1 MFFSFDGID
10 GTGKSTQMQRFCASL
25 RDRGFDVVE
34 CRDPG
39 STPLGE
45 QIRGIL
51 LMSSE
56 STPIGPLSEMLLYM
70 AARAQL
76 VAEVIRPAIEA
87 KRIVVS
93 DRYLLANIAYQG
105 YAGGLDPAV
114 IREIGRLATDGI
126 MPDCVFLLDLPPQ
139 IAEKRLNRA
148 LDRMENRGMDYRKRL
163 REGFLAEARRPD
175 SRTYV
180 IDADRP
186 IAVVQAEIW
195 QIAQEQLGLSE

>member
-25 RDRGFDVVE
+25 RDRGLDVVE

-39 STPLGE
+39 STGLGE
-45 QIRGIL
+45 QIREIL
-51 LMSSE
+51 LKSSE
-56 STPIGPLSEMLLYM
+56 STRIDPLSEMLLYM

-76 VAEVIRPAIEA
+76 VNEVIRPAIEA

-93 DRYLLANIAYQG
+93 DRFLLANIVYQG
-105 YAGGLDPAV
+105 YAGGLDPDV
-114 IREIGRLATDGI
+114 IREIGRLVVGGM

-139 IAEKRLNRA
+139 IAETRLNRV
-148 LDRMENRGMDYRKRL
+148 LDRMENRDFCYRERL
-163 REGFLAEARRPD
+163 RDGFLAEAD
-175 SRTYV
+175 RTNRSIHI

-186 IAVVQAEIW
+186 IEAVQADIW
-195 QIAQEQLGLSE
+195 RIAREQLGLPE